1 MKLNKLLIIFVYY
14 KMNLKVVEDKKQLSE
29 EDIKLRYITPAI
41 NAAGWDNKHIRMEYY
56 FTAGRVLIQGK
67 HHARKEGK
75 KADYLLFAAPN
86 QPIAI
91 VEAKDN
97 NKSAGHG
104 LQQAMEYAQILD
116 LPFAYSSNG
125 DCFIEHDFITSTE
138 REIALDSFPS
148 VDELLSRIHTAKPY
162 DAEQLKIVEQPYYFD
177 QYTNEPRYYQRIAIN
192 RTIEAVAQG
201 RNRMLLVMATGTGKT
216 FTAFQII
223 HRLTKSGA
231 KKKVLYLADRNV
243 LIDQTMVQ
251 DFRPFKKVMTKIQ
264 NKNLDPSYEIY
275 MALYQQL
282 VSYDEGVKDPFTEF
296 APTFFDLILVDECH
310 RGSARDD
317 SAWRK
322 ILEYFSSATQ
332 IGMTATPKVKEGANN
347 LDYFNEGEYKEPLY
361 TYSLKQGIEDGFL
374 APYRVTNSFLNVD
387 LEGWSPEED
396 ERDIHGYLIEQGYF
410 SRKDFGRN
418 IALLKRRE
426 IVARR
431 ITKMLHQIGRMTKTI
446 VFCTDIEEAEA
457 MRQLLVNMNSD
468 LCKKDSRYVMRI
480 TGDDTVG
487 KKQLDNFIDVDQKY
501 PCVVTTSEML
511 STGVD
516 CKTCGLIV
524 IDKEIGSMTEFKQI
538 VGRGTRLR
546 TDKGKWHFEI
556 LDFRNATQLFKDPE
570 FDGDPEPPQGGGSGP
585 GGGSTP
591 GGGGGGTPPG
601 GGGGEPRPPKYIVGG
616 HDIQITHEKV
626 SYLGADG
633 HTLVTESLKDFTRK
647 NIRGKYASLDDFIQN
662 WSASER
668 KQAIVD
674 ELKEYN
680 VLIDAVREQNPSL
693 AEADIFDIICHVAFD
708 KKPLTRRERANNV
721 KKRNYLAKYEGEAR
735 RVLEVLLDK
744 YADNGILELENENIL
759 ELPPFDQI
767 GKPSK
772 ICKFFGG
779 PAGFFRALEELEN
792 ELYKAA

>member
-1 MKLNKLLIIFVYY
+1 MDENK
-14 KMNLKVVEDKKQLSE
+14 KSLSE
-29 EDIKLRYITPAI
+29 EDIKNRYITPALDE
-41 NAAGWDNKHIRMEYY
+41 AKWDKSDYRMEYY

-67 HHARKEGK
+67 QHARKEGK
-75 KADYLLFAAPN
+75 KADYLLFASPN
-86 QPIAI
+86 NPIAI

-97 NKSAGHG
+97 NKPVGGG

-116 LPFAYSSNG
+116 VKFAYSSNG
-125 DCFIEHDFITSTE
+125 DAFIEHDFLTGKETE
-138 REIALDSFPS
+138 IPLDAFPTKEELIERLRANDKLTVEQQHI
-148 VDELLSRIHTAKPY
+148 VDE
-162 DAEQLKIVEQPYYFD
+162 PYYFD
-177 QYTNEPRYYQRIAIN
+177 QDSKEPRYYQRIAIN
-192 RTIEAVAQG
+192 RTIEAVAKGQD
-201 RNRMLLVMATGTGKT
+201 RILLVMATGTGKT

-231 KKKVLYLADRNV
+231 KKKVLYLADRNI

-251 DFRPFKKVMTKIQ
+251 DFRPFKKVMTKI
-264 NKNLDPSYEIY
+264 KNRVMDSSYEIY

-282 VSYDEGVKDPFTEF
+282 VDYDENGEDPFKEF
-296 APTFFDLILVDECH
+296 APSFFDLILVDECH

-322 ILEYFSSATQ
+322 ILEYFKSATQ
-332 IGMTATPKVKEGANN
+332 IGMTATPKVKDGANN
-347 LDYFNEGEYKEPLY
+347 LDYFNEPLY

-374 APYRVTNSFLNVD
+374 APYRVTNSFINVD
-387 LEGWSPEED
+387 LEGWCPEED
-396 ERDIHGYLIEQGYF
+396 ETDIHGYLIEKGYY
-410 SRKDFGRN
+410 SRKDFGRQV
-418 IALLKRRE
+418 ALLKRRE

-457 MRQLLVNMNSD
+457 MRKLLVNLNSD
-468 LCKKDSRYVMRI
+468 LCKKDPRYVMRI
-480 TGDDTVG
+480 TGDDSYG
-487 KKQLDNFIDVDQKY
+487 KKQLDNFIDVDEPY

-546 TDKGKWHFEI
+546 IDKGKWHFEI

-570 FDGDPEPPQGGGSGP
+570 FDGDPDPKDNDGDKKGGKGGSG
-585 GGGSTP
+585 GGK
-591 GGGGGGTPPG
+591 GGDGGNGKTSDGH
-601 GGGGEPRPPKYIVGG
+601 RKYIVDG

-633 HTLVTESLKDFTRK
+633 HTLVTESLTDFTRK
-647 NIRGKYASLDDFIQN
+647 SILGKYATLDDFINN
-662 WSASER
+662 WNEADR
-668 KQAIVD
+668 KKVIVD

-680 VLIDAVREQNPSL
+680 VLIDAVREANPQL

-708 KKPLTRRERANNV
+708 RKPITRRERANNV
-721 KKRNYLAKYEGEAR
+721 KKRDYLSKYQGLAR
-735 RVLEVLLDK
+735 QVLETLLDK
-744 YADNGILELENENIL
+744 YADNGIIELENENVL
-759 ELPPFDQI
+759 ELPPFNQI
-767 GKPSK
+767 GTPVK
-772 ICKFFGG
+772 IIKLFGG
-779 PAGFFRALEELEN
+779 IKGYMNALAELKT
-792 ELYKAA
+792 ELYRSVA

>member
-1 MKLNKLLIIFVYY
+1 
-14 KMNLKVVEDKKQLSE
+14 
-29 EDIKLRYITPAI
+29 
-41 NAAGWDNKHIRMEYY
+41 
-56 FTAGRVLIQGK
+56 
-67 HHARKEGK
+67 
-75 KADYLLFAAPN
+75 
-86 QPIAI
+86 
-91 VEAKDN
+91 
-97 NKSAGHG
+97 
-104 LQQAMEYAQILD
+104 
-116 LPFAYSSNG
+116 
-125 DCFIEHDFITSTE
+125 
-138 REIALDSFPS
+138 
-148 VDELLSRIHTAKPY
+148 
-162 DAEQLKIVEQPYYFD
+162 
-177 QYTNEPRYYQRIAIN
+177 
-192 RTIEAVAQG
+192 
-201 RNRMLLVMATGTGKT
+201 MATGTGKT

-446 VFCTDIEEAEA
+446 VFCTDIDEAEA

-468 LCKKDSRYVMRI
+468 LCKKDPRYVMRI

-570 FDGDPEPPQGGGSGP
+570 FDGDPEPPQGGGEGP
-585 GGGSTP
+585 GGGTP

-601 GGGGEPRPPKYIVGG
+601 GGGEGPRPPKYIVGG

-721 KKRNYLAKYEGEAR
+721 KKRNYLAKYEGKAR
-735 RVLEVLLDK
+735 RILEVLLDK

-759 ELPPFDQI
+759 ELPPFDKI

-779 PAGFFRALEELEN
+779 PAGFFKALEELEN

>member
-1 MKLNKLLIIFVYY
+1 M
-14 KMNLKVVEDKKQLSE
+14 EDKKQLSE

-125 DCFIEHDFITSTE
+125 DCFIEHDFITGTE

-282 VSYDEGVKDPFTEF
+282 VSYDESIKDPFTEF

-322 ILEYFSSATQ
+322 ILEYFSATQ

>member
-1 MKLNKLLIIFVYY
+1 MDENK
-14 KMNLKVVEDKKQLSE
+14 KSLSE
-29 EDIKLRYITPAI
+29 EDIKNRYITPALDKD
-41 NAAGWDNKHIRMEYY
+41 GWEKTHYRMEYY

-67 HHARKEGK
+67 QHARKEGK
-75 KADYLLFAAPN
+75 KADYLLFASPN
-86 QPIAI
+86 NPIAI

-97 NKSAGHG
+97 NKPVGGG

-116 LPFAYSSNG
+116 VKFAYSSNG
-125 DCFIEHDFITSTE
+125 DAFIEHDFLTGKETE
-138 REIALDSFPS
+138 IPLDAFPTKEELIERLRANS
-148 VDELLSRIHTAKPY
+148 NLTEEQQHIVD
-162 DAEQLKIVEQPYYFD
+162 QPYYFD
-177 QYTNEPRYYQRIAIN
+177 QDSKEPRYYQRIAIN
-192 RTIEAVAQG
+192 RTVEAVAKGQD
-201 RNRMLLVMATGTGKT
+201 RILLVMATGTGKT

-231 KKKVLYLADRNV
+231 KKKVLYLADRNI

-251 DFRPFKKVMTKIQ
+251 DFRPFKKVMTKI
-264 NKNLDPSYEIY
+264 KNRVMDSSYEIY

-282 VSYDEGVKDPFTEF
+282 VDYDENGEDPFKEF
-296 APTFFDLILVDECH
+296 APSFFDLILVDECH

-322 ILEYFSSATQ
+322 ILEYFKSATQ
-332 IGMTATPKVKEGANN
+332 IGMTATPKVKDGANN
-347 LDYFNEGEYKEPLY
+347 LDYFNEPLY

-374 APYRVTNSFLNVD
+374 APYRVTNSFINVD
-387 LEGWSPEED
+387 LEGWCPEED
-396 ERDIHGYLIEQGYF
+396 ETDIHGYLIEKGYY
-410 SRKDFGRN
+410 SRKDFGREV
-418 IALLKRRE
+418 ALLKRRE

-446 VFCTDIEEAEA
+446 VFCTDVEEAEA
-457 MRQLLVNMNSD
+457 MRELLVNLNSD
-468 LCKKDSRYVMRI
+468 LCMRDPRYVMRI
-480 TGDDTVG
+480 TGDDNYG
-487 KKQLDNFIDVDQKY
+487 KKQLDNFIDVDEPY

-570 FDGDPEPPQGGGSGP
+570 FDGDPDPKDDVGKKGGDGGSGGRK
-585 GGGSTP
+585 GGN
-591 GGGGGGTPPG
+591 
-601 GGGGEPRPPKYIVGG
+601 GGGEKTGEGHHKYIVDG

-633 HTLVTESLKDFTRK
+633 HTLVTESLTDFTRK
-647 NIRGKYASLDDFIQN
+647 SIRGKYATLDDFINN
-662 WSASER
+662 WNEVDR
-668 KQAIVD
+668 KKVIVD

-680 VLIDAVREQNPSL
+680 VLIDAVREANPQL

-708 KKPLTRRERANNV
+708 RKPITRRERANNV
-721 KKRNYLAKYEGEAR
+721 KKRDYLSKYQGMAR
-735 RVLEVLLDK
+735 QVLETLLDK
-744 YADNGILELENENIL
+744 YADNGIIELENENVL
-759 ELPPFDQI
+759 ELPPFNQI
-767 GKPSK
+767 GTPVK
-772 ICKFFGG
+772 IIKLFGG
-779 PAGFFRALEELEN
+779 IAGYMNALTELKT
-792 ELYKAA
+792 ELYRTVA

>member
-1 MKLNKLLIIFVYY
+1 M
-14 KMNLKVVEDKKQLSE
+14 EDKKQLSE

-125 DCFIEHDFITSTE
+125 DCFIEHDFITGSE

-282 VSYDEGVKDPFTEF
+282 VSYDDNVKDPFTEF

-347 LDYFNEGEYKEPLY
+347 LDYFNEGEHKEPLY

-446 VFCTDIEEAEA
+446 VFCTDIDEAEA

-585 GGGSTP
+585 SGGSTP

>member
-1 MKLNKLLIIFVYY
+1 M
-14 KMNLKVVEDKKQLSE
+14 EDKKQLSE

-125 DCFIEHDFITSTE
+125 DCFIEHDFITGTE
-138 REIALDSFPS
+138 SEIALDSFPS
-148 VDELLSRIHTAKPY
+148 VEELLSRIHTAKPY

-231 KKKVLYLADRNV
+231 KKKVLYLADMNV

-570 FDGDPEPPQGGGSGP
+570 FDGDPEPPQGGGEGP
-585 GGGSTP
+585 GGGTP

-735 RVLEVLLDK
+735 RILEVLLDK

-759 ELPPFDQI
+759 ELPPFDKI

-779 PAGFFRALEELEN
+779 PAGFFKALEELEN

>member
-1 MKLNKLLIIFVYY
+1 
-14 KMNLKVVEDKKQLSE
+14 
-29 EDIKLRYITPAI
+29 
-41 NAAGWDNKHIRMEYY
+41 
-56 FTAGRVLIQGK
+56 
-67 HHARKEGK
+67 
-75 KADYLLFAAPN
+75 
-86 QPIAI
+86 
-91 VEAKDN
+91 
-97 NKSAGHG
+97 
-104 LQQAMEYAQILD
+104 
-116 LPFAYSSNG
+116 
-125 DCFIEHDFITSTE
+125 
-138 REIALDSFPS
+138 
-148 VDELLSRIHTAKPY
+148 
-162 DAEQLKIVEQPYYFD
+162 
-177 QYTNEPRYYQRIAIN
+177 
-192 RTIEAVAQG
+192 
-201 RNRMLLVMATGTGKT
+201 MATGTGKT

-446 VFCTDIEEAEA
+446 VFCTDIDEAEA

-468 LCKKDSRYVMRI
+468 LCKKDPRYVMRI

-570 FDGDPEPPQGGGSGP
+570 FDGDPEPPQGGGEGP
-585 GGGSTP
+585 GGGTP

-601 GGGGEPRPPKYIVGG
+601 GGGEGPRPPKYIVGG

-735 RVLEVLLDK
+735 RILEVLLDK

-759 ELPPFDQI
+759 ELPPFDKI

-779 PAGFFRALEELEN
+779 PAGFFKALEELEN

>member
-1 MKLNKLLIIFVYY
+1 
-14 KMNLKVVEDKKQLSE
+14 
-29 EDIKLRYITPAI
+29 
-41 NAAGWDNKHIRMEYY
+41 
-56 FTAGRVLIQGK
+56 
-67 HHARKEGK
+67 
-75 KADYLLFAAPN
+75 
-86 QPIAI
+86 
-91 VEAKDN
+91 
-97 NKSAGHG
+97 
-104 LQQAMEYAQILD
+104 
-116 LPFAYSSNG
+116 
-125 DCFIEHDFITSTE
+125 
-138 REIALDSFPS
+138 
-148 VDELLSRIHTAKPY
+148 
-162 DAEQLKIVEQPYYFD
+162 
-177 QYTNEPRYYQRIAIN
+177 
-192 RTIEAVAQG
+192 
-201 RNRMLLVMATGTGKT
+201 MLLVKATSTGKT

-231 KKKVLYLADRNV
+231 KKTVLYLADRNV

-361 TYSLKQGIEDGFL
+361 TYSLKQGIKDGFL

-446 VFCTDIEEAEA
+446 VFCTDIDEAEA

-468 LCKKDSRYVMRI
+468 LCKKDPRYVMRI

-570 FDGDPEPPQGGGSGP
+570 FDGDPEPPQGGGEGP
-585 GGGSTP
+585 GGGTP

-601 GGGGEPRPPKYIVGG
+601 GGGEGPRPPKYIVGG

-735 RVLEVLLDK
+735 RILEVLLDK

-759 ELPPFDQI
+759 ELPPFDKI

-779 PAGFFRALEELEN
+779 PAGFFKALEELEN